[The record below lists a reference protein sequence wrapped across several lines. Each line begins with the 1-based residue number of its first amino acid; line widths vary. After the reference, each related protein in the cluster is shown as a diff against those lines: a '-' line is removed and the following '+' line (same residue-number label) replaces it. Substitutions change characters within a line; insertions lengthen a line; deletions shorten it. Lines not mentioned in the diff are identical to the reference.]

1 MRPRRQHSRFW
12 LAICLAM
19 AAWLASASLASAEAL
34 YRIDQRYGRIVF
46 SVSSLGLFTTQGA
59 FPRFAGELLLDTARP
74 ERSHIDVTIDVTA
87 IEMPLADQA
96 DLLRSAAYFDAA
108 TYPAGRFVSTS
119 IETITPMHYVIH
131 GQLQIRGRSQPQ
143 DLDAV
148 LRDRHLDPERNVEV
162 ADFVITGA
170 IRRSAFGMVADR
182 VMISD
187 TVGLDIRIHLTVDVP
202 ADGG

>member
-1 MRPRRQHSRFW
+1 MRPRRQNSRSRS
-12 LAICLAM
+12 AVRLAM
-19 AAWLASASLASAEAL
+19 AAWLVSASVASAESL
-34 YRIDQRYGRIVF
+34 YRIDQRYGRIAF
-46 SVSSLGLFTTQGA
+46 SVSTLGLFTTQGA
-59 FPRFAGELLLDTARP
+59 FPRFEGELLLDTAYP
-74 ERSHIDVTIDVTA
+74 ERSHIDVIIDVTA

-96 DLLRSAAYFDAA
+96 DLLRSAAYFDTA

-119 IETITPMHYVIH
+119 IETITPMHYLIH
-131 GQLQIRGRSQPQ
+131 GLLQVRGRSQPQ

-148 LRDRHLDPERNVEV
+148 LRDRHRDLERKIEV
-162 ADFVITGA
+162 ADFVVTGA
-170 IRRSAFGMVADR
+170 MRRSAFGMVADR